1 MPARFYVFAS
11 FVAAS
16 SLLGLADPASAG
28 DGKICGKNQ
37 GGYVAEYKVVF
48 TNQDNKNSTGTGF
61 NQGTAIG
68 DKKCYTAS
76 DAYGNNDIPKNL
88 RFTMTVT
95 AQGGT
100 GAGKYDTCTPSNQLY
115 SATGS
120 TITYKSSG
128 TTTNVTCQK

>member
-28 DGKICGKNQ
+28 DGKICGKNE
-37 GGYVAEYKVVF
+37 GGYVAEYKVDF
-48 TNQDNKNSTGTGF
+48 TDDKGVTTSTGY
-61 NQGTAIG
+61 NQGTAFG
-68 DKKCYTAS
+68 AKKCYKAS

-88 RFTMTVT
+88 RFTMSVT

-100 GAGKYDTCTPSNQLY
+100 GTGKYDTCTPSNQLY

>member
-28 DGKICGKNQ
+28 DGKICGKNE
-37 GGYVAEYKVVF
+37 GGYVAEYKVDF
-48 TNQDNKNSTGTGF
+48 TDDKGVTTSTGY
-61 NQGTAIG
+61 NQGTAFG
-68 DKKCYTAS
+68 AKKCYKAS
-76 DAYGNNDIPKNL
+76 DAYGYNVIPKNL
-88 RFTMTVT
+88 RFTMSVT

-120 TITYKSSG
+120 TITYKSFG
-128 TTTNVTCQK
+128 TTSNVSCHK

>member
-37 GGYVAEYKVVF
+37 GGYVSEYKVTF
-48 TNQDNKNSTGTGF
+48 TTDGVHYISTGF

-88 RFTMTVT
+88 RFTMTVK

-100 GAGKYDTCTPSNQLY
+100 SKSCTPDNQLY

>member
-37 GGYVAEYKVVF
+37 GGYVAEYKVTF
-48 TNQDNKNSTGTGF
+48 TTDGVHYISTGF

-88 RFTMTVT
+88 RFTMTVK

-100 GAGKYDTCTPSNQLY
+100 SKTCTPDNQLY

>member
-37 GGYVAEYKVVF
+37 GGYVAEYKVTF
-48 TNQDNKNSTGTGF
+48 TTDGVHYISTGF

-76 DAYGNNDIPKNL
+76 DAYGNNVIPKNL
-88 RFTMTVT
+88 RFTMSVT

>member
-28 DGKICGKNQ
+28 DGKICGKNE
-37 GGYVAEYKVVF
+37 GGYVAEYKVDF
-48 TNQDNKNSTGTGF
+48 TDDKGVTTSTGY
-61 NQGTAIG
+61 NQGTAFG
-68 DKKCYTAS
+68 AKKCYKAS
-76 DAYGNNDIPKNL
+76 DAYGNNVIPKNL
-88 RFTMTVT
+88 RFTMSVT

-100 GAGKYDTCTPSNQLY
+100 GAGKYVTCTPSNQLY

-120 TITYKSSG
+120 TITYKSFG
-128 TTTNVTCQK
+128 TTSNVSCHK

>member
-37 GGYVAEYKVVF
+37 GGYVAEYKVTF
-48 TNQDNKNSTGTGF
+48 TTDGVHYISTGF

-88 RFTMTVT
+88 RFTMTVK

-100 GAGKYDTCTPSNQLY
+100 SKTCTPADQLY

-120 TITYKSSG
+120 TIIYKSSG

>member
-28 DGKICGKNQ
+28 DGKNCGKNE
-37 GGYVAEYKVVF
+37 GGYVAEYKVDF
-48 TNQDNKNSTGTGF
+48 TDDKGVTTSTGY
-61 NQGTAIG
+61 NQGTAFG
-68 DKKCYTAS
+68 AKKCYKAS

-120 TITYKSSG
+120 TITYKSFG
-128 TTTNVTCQK
+128 TTSNVSCHK

>member
-28 DGKICGKNQ
+28 DGKICGKNE
-37 GGYVAEYKVVF
+37 GGYVAEYKVDF
-48 TNQDNKNSTGTGF
+48 TDDKGVTTSTGY
-61 NQGTAIG
+61 NQGTAYG
-68 DKKCYTAS
+68 AKKCYKAS
-76 DAYGNNDIPKNL
+76 DAYGNNVIPKNL
-88 RFTMTVT
+88 RFTMSVT

-100 GAGKYDTCTPSNQLY
+100 GTGKYDTCTPSNQLY

-120 TITYKSSG
+120 TITYKSFG
-128 TTTNVTCQK
+128 TTSNVSCHK

>member
-28 DGKICGKNQ
+28 DGKICGKNE
-37 GGYVAEYKVVF
+37 GGYVAEYKVDF
-48 TNQDNKNSTGTGF
+48 TDDKGITTSTGF
-61 NQGTAIG
+61 NRGTALG
-68 DKKCYTAS
+68 AKKCYKAS
-76 DAYGNNDIPKNL
+76 DAYGNNNIPKNL
-88 RFTMTVT
+88 KFTMTVK

-100 GAGKYDTCTPSNQLY
+100 GWPESCTPSNQPY

-128 TTTNVTCQK
+128 TTSNVTCQK

>member
-28 DGKICGKNQ
+28 DGKICGKNE
-37 GGYVAEYKVVF
+37 GGYVAEYKV
-48 TNQDNKNSTGTGF
+48 D
-61 NQGTAIG
+61 
-68 DKKCYTAS
+68 
-76 DAYGNNDIPKNL
+76 
-88 RFTMTVT
+88 FTMSVT

-120 TITYKSSG
+120 TITYKSFG
-128 TTTNVTCQK
+128 TTSNVSCHK

>member
-28 DGKICGKNQ
+28 DGKICGKNE
-37 GGYVAEYKVVF
+37 GGYVAEYKVDF
-48 TNQDNKNSTGTGF
+48 TDDKGVTTSTGY
-61 NQGTAIG
+61 NQGTAFG
-68 DKKCYTAS
+68 AKKCYKAS
-76 DAYGNNDIPKNL
+76 DAYGNNVIPKNL
-88 RFTMTVT
+88 RFTMSVT

>member
-28 DGKICGKNQ
+28 DGKICGKNE
-37 GGYVAEYKVVF
+37 GGYVAEYKVDF
-48 TNQDNKNSTGTGF
+48 TDDKGITTSTGF
-61 NQGTAIG
+61 NQGTALG
-68 DKKCYTAS
+68 AKKCYKAS

-88 RFTMTVT
+88 TFTMTVT
-95 AQGGT
+95 AQGGAGT
-100 GAGKYDTCTPSNQLY
+100 GKYKNCKPSNQLY

-128 TTTNVTCQK
+128 TSSNVTCQK